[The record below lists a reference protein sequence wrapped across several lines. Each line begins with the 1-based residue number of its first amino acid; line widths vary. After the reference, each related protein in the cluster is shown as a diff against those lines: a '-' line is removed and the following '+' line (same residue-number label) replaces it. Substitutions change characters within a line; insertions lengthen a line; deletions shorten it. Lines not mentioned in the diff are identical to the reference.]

1 MSKLNS
7 IALSHRRLCRQA
19 LFISVWVASTCF
31 SSGIFA
37 LTVHTWLDAEGIRHY
52 ADAPPAAAVAESER
66 IELADPLQGDEDA
79 AADYYSISNQWARLR
94 DERDASDARALE
106 RKKLLVE
113 QRQLQSES
121 RSPPQ
126 DAYRNG
132 GYRGYAP
139 YYPGQYGGYGQ
150 GGYGQGFGA
159 RSGGGGHVDRARHI
173 SERRHRGFS
182 PTPVP
187 VWPHLR

>member
-1 MSKLNS
+1 MIRLNS
-7 IALSHRRLCRQA
+7 HPLAHRRPCRQA
-19 LFISVWVASTCF
+19 LFISVWVAITCF
-31 SSGIFA
+31 SSSLFA
-37 LTVHTWLDAEGIRHY
+37 FTVHTWLDAEGIRHY
-52 ADAPPAAAVAESER
+52 ADAPPAESVAQSER
-66 IELADPLQGDEDA
+66 IEFADTPPGDDDT

-113 QRQLQSES
+113 QRKLQSES
-121 RSPPQ
+121 APRRED

-139 YYPGQYGGYGQ
+139 YYRGQYGS
-150 GGYGQGFGA
+150 YGQGFGA
-159 RSGGGGHVDRARHI
+159 RSGGGGHADRARHI
-173 SERRHRGFS
+173 SERRHHGFS

-187 VWPHLR
+187 VWPRQR